1 MKKKAKR
8 RTPAEIQAAKLED
21 ARKLVAAA
29 DAASAQE
36 AFKPVEVESFQ
47 PEAATTNRAPRSAD
61 TRENT
66 TRRKPWEPP
75 SMLEAPKPPLGYHHR
90 WIRAEMLGEADKIN
104 MSKRMREGFE
114 PVRASDYPDFELPTI
129 EDGKH
134 AGVISVGGLILARI
148 PLETVK
154 ERNAYYS
161 NLTNNQLKAIDNE
174 LKAQSQAIMPI
185 GTPERSTRT
194 EFGNPDNIGSQ

>member
-1 MKKKAKR
+1 MKKKR
-8 RTPAEIQAAKLED
+8 RTPAEIQAAKLEA

-29 DAASAQE
+29 DAALEPAV
-36 AFKPVEVESFQ
+36 VENFQ

-75 SMLEAPKPPLGYHHR
+75 SMLDAPPPPPGYHHR

-104 MSKRMREGFE
+104 MSKRIREGFE
-114 PVRASDYPDFELPTI
+114 PVRASEYPGFEMPTI

-148 PLETVK
+148 PLETVA
-154 ERNAYYS
+154 ERNRYYS

-185 GTPERSTRT
+185 GTPERTTRT
-194 EFGNPDNIGSQ
+194 EFGNPDNRSG